1 MKPEL
6 IIFDWDGTLADTT
19 RPIIRT
25 FQQSFADCGLKAPD
39 ADAIRALIGY
49 SLPEII
55 FRLAPDAGEH
65 LREELAET
73 YAAHYLNPNNHNMTL
88 FPEAI
93 PCLNTLKQQGFWLAV
108 ATGKGRTG
116 LDRSIMQTGTADF
129 WMATACASE
138 YASKPARYGF
148 CLMFRIGAGAFANF
162 DCRRYDPR
170 FGYGGKCKSPCRCR
184 TDRRTYRR
192 ATGNAAAFGN
202 LERFVRAARLYRAFI
217 MRGRHF
223 VF

>member
-1 MKPEL
+1 MKPKL

-55 FRLAPDAGEH
+55 FRLAPNAGEH

-116 LDRSIMQTGTADF
+116 LACSIMQTGTADF

-138 YASKPARYGF
+138 YASKPAPDMVFALCSELGLEPSQTLIVGDTTHDLDMAANAKAPAVAVPTGAHTAAQLATRPNLAILNDLSELPGF
-148 CLMFRIGAGAFANF
+148 I
-162 DCRRYDPR
+162 
-170 FGYGGKCKSPCRCR
+170 
-184 TDRRTYRR
+184 
-192 ATGNAAAFGN
+192 
-202 LERFVRAARLYRAFI
+202 ARL
-217 MRGRHF
+217 
-223 VF
+223 

>member
-55 FRLAPDAGEH
+55 FRLAPNAGEH

-73 YAAHYLNPNNHNMTL
+73 YAAHYLNPNNHNMKL
-88 FPEAI
+88 FDSAV
-93 PCLNTLKQQGFWLAV
+93 PCLNILKGQGYLLAV

-116 LDRSIMQTGTADF
+116 LDHAIGQTGTAHF
-129 WMATACASE
+129 WAATTCASE
-138 YASKPARYGF
+138 QPSKPAPEMVFALCDALG
-148 CLMFRIGAGAFANF
+148 LMPSETLVVGDTTYDLQMAANA
-162 DCRRYDPR
+162 
-170 FGYGGKCKSPCRCR
+170 KASAVAV
-184 TDRRTYRR
+184 
-192 ATGNAAAFGN
+192 ATGAHTKAQLAAEPCLAVLDG
-202 LERFVRAARLYRAFI
+202 LAELPALLAAL
-217 MRGRHF
+217 
-223 VF
+223 

>member
-39 ADAIRALIGY
+39 ADVIRALIGY

-55 FRLAPDAGEH
+55 FRLAPNAGEH

-138 YASKPARYGF
+138 
-148 CLMFRIGAGAFANF
+148 
-162 DCRRYDPR
+162 
-170 FGYGGKCKSPCRCR
+170 
-184 TDRRTYRR
+184 
-192 ATGNAAAFGN
+192 
-202 LERFVRAARLYRAFI
+202 
-217 MRGRHF
+217 
-223 VF
+223 

>member
-19 RPIIRT
+19 HPIIRT

-116 LDRSIMQTGTADF
+116 GGG
-129 WMATACASE
+129 
-138 YASKPARYGF
+138 AR
-148 CLMFRIGAGAFANF
+148 
-162 DCRRYDPR
+162 
-170 FGYGGKCKSPCRCR
+170 
-184 TDRRTYRR
+184 
-192 ATGNAAAFGN
+192 
-202 LERFVRAARLYRAFI
+202 
-217 MRGRHF
+217 
-223 VF
+223 

>member
-19 RPIIRT
+19 RPIIHT

-39 ADAIRALIGY
+39 ADTIRALIGY

-88 FPEAI
+88 FPEAKI
-93 PCLNTLKQQGFWLAV
+93 
-108 ATGKGRTG
+108 GR
-116 LDRSIMQTGTADF
+116 AH
-129 WMATACASE
+129 
-138 YASKPARYGF
+138 
-148 CLMFRIGAGAFANF
+148 
-162 DCRRYDPR
+162 
-170 FGYGGKCKSPCRCR
+170 
-184 TDRRTYRR
+184 
-192 ATGNAAAFGN
+192 
-202 LERFVRAARLYRAFI
+202 V
-217 MRGRHF
+217 
-223 VF
+223 